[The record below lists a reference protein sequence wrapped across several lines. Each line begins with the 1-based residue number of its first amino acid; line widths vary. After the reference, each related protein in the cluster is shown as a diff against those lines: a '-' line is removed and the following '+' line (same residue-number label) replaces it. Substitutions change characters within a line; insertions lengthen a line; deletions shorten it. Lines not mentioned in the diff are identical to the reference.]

1 MSKHISCLAH
11 VVFVLLSD
19 TTIWYFI
26 FAWRSSY
33 QGCCWMPWL
42 CHSCLLACPVPFYV
56 FLVQQN
62 RRHAAPPSDIF
73 KMPSGSALPVKRQV
87 VEALHLV
94 TRSTAR
100 EVVLPR
106 RKHRPDQTV
115 PLRPSA
121 VLYCCHRQKESVPN
135 RQDPTYSGSRRA
147 TPLAPKFSIGPLP
160 TDGDVGFFSRRWDP
174 SNRSHPP

>member
-19 TTIWYFI
+19 AMFWFFI
-26 FAWRSSY
+26 FAWRSIY
-33 QGCCWMPWL
+33 QGFCWMPCL
-42 CHSCLLACPVPFYV
+42 CQSCLLACPVPFYV

-62 RRHAAPPSDIF
+62 RRHAAPPSVIF
-73 KMPSGSALPVKRQV
+73 EMPSGSALPVKRQV

-100 EVVLPR
+100 EVELPR

-115 PLRPSA
+115 SLPQSA
-121 VLYCCHRQKESVPN
+121 VPHCCHRQKESVPN
-135 RQDPTYSGSRRA
+135 R
-147 TPLAPKFSIGPLP
+147 
-160 TDGDVGFFSRRWDP
+160 
-174 SNRSHPP
+174 H